1 MRGTTISCGT
11 SDYLLI
17 VAEVRIV
24 ANNHTPTYY
33 VVVGE
38 VKGEDKVTYVRAK
51 LDGPDDFSVTYTSAP
66 QAIKSNEY
74 Y

>member
-1 MRGTTISCGT
+1 LSLTIT
-11 SDYLLI
+11 LQPI
-17 VAEVRIV
+17 
-24 ANNHTPTYY
+24 N

-51 LDGPDDFSVTYTSAP
+51 LDGPDDFSVTYKSAP